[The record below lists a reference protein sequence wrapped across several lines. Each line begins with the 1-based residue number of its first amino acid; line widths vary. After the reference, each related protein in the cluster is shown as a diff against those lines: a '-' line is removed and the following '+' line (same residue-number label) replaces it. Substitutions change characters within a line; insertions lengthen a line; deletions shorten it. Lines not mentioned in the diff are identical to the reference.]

1 MLKLWGQSG
10 GAWAVWAV
18 RRGVQRGLSSAQ
30 RWVCGL
36 LPVAVFV
43 TGGAWAQPSGVRS
56 AADHQ
61 RHNTVLQAAAAKGS
75 VPVIVELVP
84 QQAGDV
90 TARSQQS
97 QAVQLSEL
105 RAKQNRVLSRLVT
118 ARSNAGMRTP
128 QAVARLKQFN
138 YFPGIALRASAQD
151 VQALLNDPEVLR
163 VYEEV
168 PRKPR
173 LRAITEASIGMVSGA
188 FQGRTG
194 AGQVVAVLDSG
205 VDKTHPYLA
214 GKVVAEAC
222 FSTTDTDFG
231 ASTSLCPGGVAS
243 STAVNSG
250 VPCSLAVF
258 GCDHGTLVAG
268 VAAANPHPEYGG
280 GVAQSSQ
287 LISVQIYSRFDDSTS
302 CDGFVPCALSWP
314 SDEILGLEY
323 VYGLRSTY
331 RIAAANLS
339 LGGGQY
345 SGYCDGEPEYQIV
358 ASLRAAGIATV
369 VSSGNDSS
377 FSGIA
382 APACLSNAI
391 SVGSTDDDDTVSDFS
406 NSAAILQ
413 LLAPGRN
420 TTTTSLPYVIGG
432 ETFIYDNPTGTS
444 FSAPMVSGALA
455 VLREQHPQ
463 ASVDTLLGLLKN
475 TGLSVVDSRNSLMK
489 PRVRVDQAMSGLD
502 SLTRVSNGT
511 PLTNQSGAVGQFSY
525 YTVVVPTGASNLSI
539 RTQGGTGNP
548 TMYVRRASRP
558 TVSTFDCSSSNAGTS
573 ETCSI
578 PSPAAGTYHVMLSAA
593 AAYSGVSLLAD
604 FDLNC
609 ASSSNVVLPTAI
621 SGSAEYTTCGTIASN
636 TSGTAVPTTGVLQLN
651 APGGIRLRTGFRLT
665 SGARLWVRVYPE
677 LQ

>member
-18 RRGVQRGLSSAQ
+18 RWGVQRGLSSAQ

-118 ARSNAGMRTP
+118 ARSNAGVRTP
-128 QAVARLKQFN
+128 QAMARLKQFN
-138 YFPGIALRASAQD
+138 YFPLLSLRASAQD
-151 VQALLNDPEVLR
+151 VQALLNDPEVKR
-163 VYEEV
+163 VYQDV
-168 PRKPR
+168 PRKPTLLDSTAR
-173 LRAITEASIGMVSGA
+173 IGMVSGA

-214 GKVVAEAC
+214 GKVVSEAC
-222 FSTTDTDFG
+222 YSTTDTELH
-231 ASTSLCPGGVAS
+231 STSVCPGGASS
-243 STAVNSG
+243 STAVDSG
-250 VPCSLAVF
+250 VPCTQPAADCS
-258 GCDHGTLVAG
+258 HGTLVAG
-268 VAAANPHPEYGG
+268 VIAANTHPSSGG
-280 GVAQSSQ
+280 GVAQATQ
-287 LISVQIYSRFDDSTS
+287 LISIQVYSRIDNDLEQ
-302 CDGFVPCALSWP
+302 CDGLQQCLVSWLT
-314 SDEILGLEY
+314 DELLGLER
-323 VYGLRSTY
+323 VYALRSTY
-331 RIAAANLS
+331 RIAAVNLS
-339 LGGGQY
+339 LGGGYY
-345 SGYCDGEPEYQIV
+345 SSNCDSEPDYPIV

-369 VSSGNDSS
+369 ASSGNDGLPSQLS
-377 FSGIA
+377 
-382 APACLSNAI
+382 APACLSNVI
-391 SVGSTDDDDTVSDFS
+391 SAGSTSDTDAVSNFS
-406 NSAAILQ
+406 NSAAMLQ
-413 LLAPGRN
+413 LLAPGEN
-420 TTTTSLPYVIGG
+420 ITTTSTPYVFQGD
-432 ETFIYDNPTGTS
+432 TFVYDTVDGTS

-455 VLREQHPQ
+455 VLREQQPQ

-475 TGLSVVDSRNSLMK
+475 TGLSVVDSRNLLMK
-489 PRVRVDQAMSGLD
+489 PRIRVDQAMSGLD
-502 SLTRVSNGT
+502 SLTRVPNGK
-511 PLTNQSGAVGQFSY
+511 PLVNQWGAVDQFSY
-525 YTVVVPTGASNLSI
+525 YTVVVPTGATNLSI

-558 TVSTFDCSSSNAGTS
+558 TTSTFDCSSSNAGTS
-573 ETCSI
+573 ETCSF
-578 PSPAAGTYHVMLSAA
+578 PSPTAGTYYVMLSAA
-593 AAYSGVSLLAD
+593 SAYSDVSVLAD
-604 FDLNC
+604 FDLDC

-621 SGSAEYTTCGTIASN
+621 SGSAEYTTCGTIWSN
-636 TSGTAVPTTGVLQLN
+636 ASGTEVPTTGVLQLN

>member
-18 RRGVQRGLSSAQ
+18 RWGVQRGLSSAQ

-163 VYEEV
+163 VYEDV
-168 PRKPR
+168 LRKPTMLDSAAR
-173 LRAITEASIGMVSGA
+173 IGMVAGA

-205 VDKTHPYLA
+205 IDKAHPYLT
-214 GKVVAEAC
+214 GKVVSEAC
-222 FSTTDTDFG
+222 FSTTDLLG
-231 ASTSLCPGGVAS
+231 ASTSMCPGGASS
-243 STAVNSG
+243 STAVDSG
-250 VPCSLAVF
+250 VPCASSVF

-268 VAAANPHPEYGG
+268 VVSGSTHPSYGG
-280 GVAQSSQ
+280 GVAQSAQ
-287 LISVQIYSRFDDSTS
+287 LISIQIYSRFDDSTS
-302 CDGFVPCALSWP
+302 CGAFLPCALAWT
-314 SDEILGLEY
+314 SDEVLGLEH

-339 LGGGQY
+339 LGGGEF
-345 SGYCDGEPEYQIV
+345 SSNCDGEPEYPIV

-369 VSSGNDSS
+369 VSSGNEFLSS
-377 FSGIA
+377 QLA
-382 APACLSNAI
+382 APACLSNVI
-391 SVGSTDDDDTVSDFS
+391 SVGSTSDTDAVSSFS
-406 NSAAILQ
+406 NSAAMLQ
-413 LLAPGRN
+413 LLAPGEN
-420 TTTTSLPYVIGG
+420 ITTTTVAGV
-432 ETFIYDNPTGTS
+432 YDTIDGTS

-548 TMYVRRASRP
+548 TMYVRRESRP

>member
-18 RRGVQRGLSSAQ
+18 RWGVQRGLSSAQ

-118 ARSNAGMRTP
+118 ARSNAGVRTP
-128 QAVARLKQFN
+128 QAMARLKQFN
-138 YFPGIALRASAQD
+138 YFPLLSLRASAQD
-151 VQALLNDPEVLR
+151 VQALLNDPEVKR
-163 VYEEV
+163 VYQDV
-168 PRKPR
+168 PRKPTLLDSTAR
-173 LRAITEASIGMVSGA
+173 IGMVSGA

-205 VDKTHPYLA
+205 IDKTHPYLA
-214 GKVVAEAC
+214 GKVVSEAC
-222 FSTTDTDFG
+222 FSTTDTTNPNDL
-231 ASTSLCPGGVAS
+231 STSLCPGGVSS
-243 STAVNSG
+243 STAVDSG
-250 VPCSLAVF
+250 VPCTQLAEE
-258 GCDHGTLVAG
+258 CRHGTMVAG
-268 VAAANPHPEYGG
+268 VVAANTHPSYGS
-280 GVAQSSQ
+280 GVAPSAQ
-287 LISVQIYSRFDDSTS
+287 LISIQIYSLRDNPLYDPQI
-302 CDGFVPCALSWP
+302 CDGLPQCIVSWLT
-314 SDEILGLEY
+314 DEVLGLER
-323 VYGLRSTY
+323 VYAMRSTY
-331 RIAAANLS
+331 RIAAVNLS

-345 SGYCDGEPEYQIV
+345 STNCDWELEYPIV
-358 ASLRAAGIATV
+358 ALLRAVDIATV
-369 VSSGNDSS
+369 VSSGNGGGAS
-377 FSGIA
+377 FLS
-382 APACLSNAI
+382 APACLSNVI
-391 SVGSTDDDDTVSDFS
+391 SVGSTTDFDTVSGFS
-406 NSAAILQ
+406 NSAAMLQ
-413 LLAPGRN
+413 LLAPGEDIWITN
-420 TTTTSLPYVIGG
+420 SSGSSFDDG
-432 ETFIYDNPTGTS
+432 DGTS

-455 VLREQHPQ
+455 VLREQQPQ

-475 TGLSVVDSRNSLMK
+475 TGLSVVDSRNLLMK
-489 PRVRVDQAMSGLD
+489 PRIRVDQAMSGLD
-502 SLTRVSNGT
+502 SLTRVPNGK
-511 PLTNQSGAVGQFSY
+511 PLVNQWGAVDQFSY
-525 YTVVVPTGASNLSI
+525 YTVVVPTGATNLSI

-558 TVSTFDCSSSNAGTS
+558 TTSTFDCSSSNAGTS
-573 ETCSI
+573 ETCSF
-578 PSPAAGTYHVMLSAA
+578 PSPTAGTYYVMLSAA
-593 AAYSGVSLLAD
+593 SAYSDVSVLAD
-604 FDLNC
+604 FDLDC

-621 SGSAEYTTCGTIASN
+621 SGSAEYTTCGTIWSN
-636 TSGTAVPTTGVLQLN
+636 ASGTEVPTTGVLQLN

>member
-1 MLKLWGQSG
+1 MLKWFSQSG
-10 GAWAVWAV
+10 RALVACA
-18 RRGVQRGLSSAQ
+18 
-30 RWVCGL
+30 
-36 LPVAVFV
+36 AVFV
-43 TGGAWAQPSGVRS
+43 TWSAWAQPSGVRS

-84 QQAGDV
+84 QQQIGELG
-90 TARSQQS
+90 ARAPQS

-168 PRKPR
+168 PRKPM
-173 LRAITEASIGMVSGA
+173 LRSLTEASIGMVSGA

-222 FSTTDTDFG
+222 FSTTDTNFG
-231 ASTSLCPGGVAS
+231 SSTSLCPGGASS
-243 STAVNSG
+243 STAVDSG
-250 VPCSLAVF
+250 APCSPTVY
-258 GCDHGTLVAG
+258 GCDHGTMVAG
-268 VAAANPHPEYGG
+268 VVAASAHPSFGS
-280 GVAQSSQ
+280 GVAPSAQ
-287 LISVQIYSRFDDSTS
+287 LISVQIYSRFDDSSS
-302 CDGFVPCALSWP
+302 CGAELPCTLAWP
-314 SDEILGLEY
+314 SDEILGLEH

-345 SGYCDGEPEYQIV
+345 STNCEAEPENALEYAVIS
-358 ASLRAAGIATV
+358 SLRAAGIATV
-369 VSSGNDSS
+369 ASSGNEFLSS
-377 FSGIA
+377 QLA
-382 APACLSNAI
+382 APACMSNVI
-391 SVGSTDDDDTVSDFS
+391 SVGSTTDADSVSGFS
-406 NSAAILQ
+406 NSAGMLQ
-413 LLAPGRN
+413 LLAPGEDV
-420 TTTTSLPYVIGG
+420 TTTTVAGAYASPS
-432 ETFIYDNPTGTS
+432 GTS

-489 PRVRVDQAMSGLD
+489 PRIRVDQAMSGLD
-502 SLTRVSNGT
+502 SLTRVPNGK
-511 PLTNQSGAVGQFSY
+511 PLANESAAAGQFSY

-539 RTQGGTGNP
+539 RTLGGTGNP
-548 TMYVRRASRP
+548 TMYVRRGSRP

-573 ETCSI
+573 ETCTI
-578 PSPAAGTYHVMLSAA
+578 PSPTAGTYHVMLSAA
-593 AAYSGVSLLAD
+593 AAYSGVSVLAD
-604 FDLNC
+604 FDLSC
-609 ASSSNVVLPTAI
+609 ASSNDVVLPTAI

-636 TSGTAVPTTGVLQLN
+636 ASGTAVPTTGVLQLN
-651 APGGIRLRTGFRLT
+651 APGGIRLRTGFRVT
-665 SGARLWVRVYPE
+665 SGARLWARLYPE
-677 LQ
+677 MQ